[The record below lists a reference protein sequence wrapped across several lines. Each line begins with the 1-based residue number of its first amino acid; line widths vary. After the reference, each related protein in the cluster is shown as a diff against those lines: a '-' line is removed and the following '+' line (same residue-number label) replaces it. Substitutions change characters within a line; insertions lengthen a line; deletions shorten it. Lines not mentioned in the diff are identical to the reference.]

1 MDLKKNTV
9 LKQCDEW
16 SCRQQ
21 TTIITIL
28 YSYTLFIYRI
38 NQELILIFIA
48 LWSNLNCNFLNYMGK
63 GLKKLSHINSLIFMK
78 TTLLNQ
84 CDQAML

>member
-1 MDLKKNTV
+1 MG
-9 LKQCDEW
+9 
-16 SCRQQ
+16 
-21 TTIITIL
+21 
-28 YSYTLFIYRI
+28 I

-63 GLKKLSHINSLIFMK
+63 GLKKISHINSLIFMK

-84 CDQAML
+84 CVQAML